1 VYTRTPLHACIP
13 KFPIYL
19 NVYRLQY
26 STVTWSWGLK
36 GVVVDVGQIKQHFDG
51 FWCVIVVIKRL
62 LICYNTINVVL
73 RCEDRVN
80 PLRKK
85 LFVSDWYRH
94 GKQYSYSSEMNVA
107 VLVWLGN
114 KYLGRS
120 YTRDICLNNNNV
132 GQRSSQLSA
141 HTTSRNRSCS
151 QSCITNLCISA
162 WLIFNSPAIFKWK
175 ALTVARFLLPKYGR
189 FSFTCDH

>member
-26 STVTWSWGLK
+26 STVTWSWGFK

-107 VLVWLGN
+107 VLVWLGSVHEEAHPCFP
-114 KYLGRS
+114 YFAQRATSADVSHRQWFRS
-120 YTRDICLNNNNV
+120 NQCFIKTN
-132 GQRSSQLSA
+132 
-141 HTTSRNRSCS
+141 RNSHV
-151 QSCITNLCISA
+151 L
-162 WLIFNSPAIFKWK
+162 PP
-175 ALTVARFLLPKYGR
+175 TVYNCAAVRPR
-189 FSFTCDH
+189 RPFSFVVR